1 MPAGSGECVSRSHDR
16 ATTSVCC
23 LSCRSEGGMFK
34 AKLKFP
40 KDYPSMPP
48 AMTITSQFYHPNVYE
63 DGRVCIS

>member
-1 MPAGSGECVSRSHDR
+1 
-16 ATTSVCC
+16 
-23 LSCRSEGGMFK
+23 MFK